1 MSTNNTIPQTLGP
14 YKLTIKVTNATL
26 DRSTDMMGKM
36 DPYAVVEFTRA
47 GGKTVKRVI
56 CPTHKGGHKTPSW
69 NYEFDLYYGGE
80 AAGSIPK
87 SDDTIKFIVYEEDTM
102 SSDLVGES
110 AVIPVAQLVDGNK
123 KSVKSQ
129 QIIHD
134 KKPVGTIN
142 FETQLTDLNKAG
154 ADFKPGTIKFHIVG
168 AEIIDQPDIFTK
180 IDRYAQIDFQG
191 FPKK

>member
-14 YKLTIKVTNATL
+14 YKLTIKVTTATL

-47 GGKTVKRVI
+47 GGKTIKKVR
-56 CPTHKGGHKTPSW
+56 CPTHKGGHKAPVW

-80 AAGSIPK
+80 AAGSVPA
-87 SDDTIKFIVYEEDTM
+87 SGDTIKFVVYEEDTM

-110 AVIPVAQLVDGNK
+110 AVVPVASLVDGNK

-129 QIIHD
+129 
-134 KKPVGTIN
+134 
-142 FETQLTDLNKAG
+142 
-154 ADFKPGTIKFHIVG
+154 
-168 AEIIDQPDIFTK
+168 
-180 IDRYAQIDFQG
+180 
-191 FPKK
+191 